1 MEENGT
7 NGEVDL
13 DHGPVE
19 VKGPSI
25 QSPLT
30 ARKVIQLKID
40 NPLLTNGISN
50 VELYYLAI

>member
-40 NPLLTNGISN
+40 NPLLTNGISY
-50 VELYYLAI
+50 VELYYLTI